1 MLKAALLS
9 LAVTSS
15 TAFASDL
22 AREKRLASEII
33 DSIMDG
39 EATTLV
45 AGSHEFLS
53 IYTESDVDSPKG
65 AVLIL
70 HGRGYHP
77 NWPEVVYP
85 LRTGLPEH
93 GWHTLSIQLPV
104 LAADAKY
111 YDYVPIFPEAFPRIN
126 AAIDFLR
133 QQGVETIVLIA
144 HSCGAH
150 MAMSWLESADTRDI
164 QAYVGIGMGATDYK
178 QPMAK
183 PFPLDKLKFPI
194 LDIYGSNEFPAGL
207 KMAPER
213 LAGIR
218 RAGHPKSEQR
228 VVEGADHY
236 FTDKGEPLL
245 NEISDWL
252 DKLPD

>member
-9 LAVTSS
+9 LAITSS

-111 YDYVPIFPEAFPRIN
+111 YDYVPIFPEAFPR
-126 AAIDFLR
+126 
-133 QQGVETIVLIA
+133 
-144 HSCGAH
+144 
-150 MAMSWLESADTRDI
+150 
-164 QAYVGIGMGATDYK
+164 
-178 QPMAK
+178 
-183 PFPLDKLKFPI
+183 
-194 LDIYGSNEFPAGL
+194 
-207 KMAPER
+207 
-213 LAGIR
+213 
-218 RAGHPKSEQR
+218 
-228 VVEGADHY
+228 
-236 FTDKGEPLL
+236 
-245 NEISDWL
+245 
-252 DKLPD
+252 